1 MRHQQPTTT
10 NDHQVS
16 IKLMNIDELISA
28 ILRGSWNEEQLRMIS
43 DALRHTYK
51 VGRMQRL
58 TDAQHSLANG
68 QTVTLKGI
76 RPRRL
81 IGVTGTVENF
91 RIGATRADVRVIDAN
106 WNARYHRGDLIR
118 GCPLICLERTPS
130 TFGAPATVGA
140 TIKGKVGAGVKL
152 AALKRAKD
160 ARNGTRRR

>member
-1 MRHQQPTTT
+1 
-10 NDHQVS
+10 
-16 IKLMNIDELISA
+16 MNNNNLNEHDIVRA
-28 ILRGSWNEEQLRMIS
+28 ILRGNWDEDQLRMFS

-51 VGRMQRL
+51 MGRQQRL
-58 TDAQHSLANG
+58 VDAQTSLRSG

-81 IGVTGTVENF
+81 IGVTGTLENF

-118 GCPLICLERTPS
+118 GVPLICLDITPS
-130 TFGAPATVGA
+130 TFGAPAKEGP

-160 ARNGTRRR
+160 ARNEATARRYARPVRRTR